1 MWDTLERTLDGFRL
15 LEFDLPGAGQSR
27 APWIPVSVPRL
38 ARLATHLLDRFGI
51 DRADVLGYSM
61 GGIVA
66 QQLAADAPE
75 RIRRLV
81 LVSTSPG
88 LGSVHG
94 DLKAMLNI
102 ITPLRYLSP
111 QVYARTIGS
120 LAGGR
125 ARHDGAWIAQQGALR
140 LEHAPSMRGYMGQ
153 LISLTG
159 WSSLPRLR
167 EIELP
172 VLVLAGDDDPLT
184 PVVNGMLVAHM
195 LPQGRLIVLED
206 EGHLVALDLDSK
218 AHPAIREFF
227 SAKRLD
233 RCPAWRRAS
242 VIDEEHMRRAL
253 AGAGRQAQPWGLVS
267 AWQRRRWLRPA
278 KPAPGRPV
286 PEDEG
291 RFEAP
296 AA

>member
-1 MWDTLERTLDGFRL
+1 MTMAGREQQIRLADATVHVRDVGEGPPLLLINGIGAHTAMWDALERTLDGFRL

-88 LGSVHG
+88 LGSLHG

-102 ITPLRYLSP
+102 MTPLRYLSP

-120 LAGGR
+120 MAGGR

-206 EGHLVALDLDSK
+206 EGTWWRSTSTARRI
-218 AHPAIREFF
+218 PP
-227 SAKRLD
+227 SASSS
-233 RCPAWRRAS
+233 RR
-242 VIDEEHMRRAL
+242 
-253 AGAGRQAQPWGLVS
+253 S
-267 AWQRRRWLRPA
+267 AWTGAPCGVRRR
-278 KPAPGRPV
+278 
-286 PEDEG
+286 
-291 RFEAP
+291 
-296 AA
+296 